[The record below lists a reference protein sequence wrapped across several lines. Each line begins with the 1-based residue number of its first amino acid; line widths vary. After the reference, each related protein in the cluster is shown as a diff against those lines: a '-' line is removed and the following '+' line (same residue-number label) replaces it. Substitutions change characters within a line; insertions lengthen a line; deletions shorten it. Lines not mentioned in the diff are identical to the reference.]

1 VRPARETSPSAGVA
15 SLDSDLA
22 PEQPSLLAAAP
33 PPLAAASDD
42 FELEPE
48 PPSHHP
54 EVPPPVAAASD
65 DFELEPEPPSHHPE
79 VPPSSPAVA
88 SHPAEPEPEQLTLL
102 SEAPLLPEGQP
113 PRTRRIYCNRNL
125 RLDHIQMIGFDMD
138 YTLALY
144 KQVELD
150 RLSIEATAKKLVSK
164 GYPQSL
170 LTMSY
175 RTHFPIRGLLVDKK
189 LGNVL
194 KTDRYRYV
202 KKAFHGTR
210 ELTSEERRQTY
221 QQRPV
226 RPDPRRYHSIDSLF
240 ALSEVTVFTAVV
252 DELERPFAQ
261 VDYLQLF
268 EDVRACIDEA
278 HRDGSIKETIMA
290 DLGRYIEYDPD
301 LGATLHKLRSA
312 GKRLFLLTN
321 SEPAYTDAVMSHL
334 LRGELSEYRSW
345 RSYFDVVITSAMK
358 PAFFMRDAPF
368 EEVVQGAQWHLAKVR
383 ELQRGRIYMGG
394 SQAEFEKLTQVPGDR
409 VLYVGDH
416 IYGDVLRAKKQ
427 SAWRTLMIIQE
438 LTDEL
443 TAMEKLGSEIGRA
456 DKLEARIAAP
466 HDALRERQTMQKQV
480 QKLLDAN
487 DSSAERRVELLA
499 AKLRLKRAVERI
511 RLQCKAADAE
521 HIALE
526 RAIEQAFH
534 PYWGSALKAESEPSS
549 FGEQVERYACLYTD
563 RVTNLLGYTA
573 GHYFRGPRHRMA
585 HEP

>member
-1 VRPARETSPSAGVA
+1 VHPARETPPAVG
-15 SLDSDLA
+15 LEQQQDSA
-22 PEQPSLLAAAP
+22 PEQL
-33 PPLAAASDD
+33 
-42 FELEPE
+42 
-48 PPSHHP
+48 
-54 EVPPPVAAASD
+54 
-65 DFELEPEPPSHHPE
+65 
-79 VPPSSPAVA
+79 
-88 SHPAEPEPEQLTLL
+88 
-102 SEAPLLPEGQP
+102 PLLGDSVAPVPSEGQP
-113 PRTRRIYCNRNL
+113 PRARRIYCNRNL

-150 RLSIEATAKKLVSK
+150 RLSIEATAKKLVQK
-164 GYPQSL
+164 GYPESL

-202 KKAFHGTR
+202 KKGFHGTR
-210 ELTSEERRQTY
+210 ELTSEERRLTY

-226 RPDPRRYHSIDSLF
+226 RPDPRRFHSIDSLF

-252 DELERPFAQ
+252 DELERPFAH
-261 VDYLQLF
+261 VDYAQLF
-268 EDVRACIDEA
+268 DDVRACIDEA
-278 HRDGSIKETIMA
+278 HRDGSIKETIVT
-290 DLGRYIEYDPD
+290 DLPRYIEYDPD

-321 SEPAYTDAVMSHL
+321 SEPYYTDAVMNHL
-334 LRGELSEYRSW
+334 LRGENGEYRSW
-345 RSYFDVVITSAMK
+345 KSYFDVIITSAMK
-358 PAFFMRDAPF
+358 PAFFMQNAPF
-368 EEVVQGAQWHLAKVR
+368 EEVVQGAQWHLRKVR
-383 ELQRGRIYMGG
+383 ELQRGRIYLGG

-443 TAMEKLGSEIGRA
+443 SAIEKLSAEIDRA
-456 DKLEARIAAP
+456 DQLELRIAALQ
-466 HDALRERQTMQKQV
+466 DGLRERQSMQKAI
-480 QKLLDAN
+480 QKLLDA
-487 DSSAERRVELLA
+487 DDASPERRVELA
-499 AKLRLKRAVERI
+499 AARLRLKRAIERI
-511 RLQCKAADAE
+511 RLQAKAADAE
-521 HIALE
+521 HVALE
-526 RAIEQAFH
+526 REIEHAFH

>member
-1 VRPARETSPSAGVA
+1 VHSAHDAPA
-15 SLDSDLA
+15 
-22 PEQPSLLAAAP
+22 
-33 PPLAAASDD
+33 
-42 FELEPE
+42 
-48 PPSHHP
+48 
-54 EVPPPVAAASD
+54 
-65 DFELEPEPPSHHPE
+65 
-79 VPPSSPAVA
+79 SSPV
-88 SHPAEPEPEQLTLL
+88 HHEVEPDAL
-102 SEAPLLPEGQP
+102 SLPSGFPQANP

-125 RLDHIQMIGFDMD
+125 RFDQIQMVGFDMD

-150 RLSIEATAKKLVSK
+150 RLSIEATAQKLVK
-164 GYPQSL
+164 RGYPSSL
-170 LTMSY
+170 LSMSY

-202 KKAFHGTR
+202 KKAFHGSR

-221 QQRPV
+221 QQKPV
-226 RPDPRRYHSIDSLF
+226 RPDPRRFHSIDSLF
-240 ALSEVTVFTAVV
+240 ALSEVTVFCAVV
-252 DELERPFAQ
+252 DELEKPFAQ
-261 VDYLQLF
+261 VDYAQLF
-268 EDVRACIDEA
+268 DDVRSSIDEA

-290 DLGRYIEYDPD
+290 DIGRYIEHDVD
-301 LGATLHKLRSA
+301 LGATLHMLRSA

-321 SEPAYTDAVMSHL
+321 SEPHYTDAVMSHL
-334 LRGELSEYRSW
+334 LPSEECEYRSW
-345 RSYFDVVITSAMK
+345 KSYFDVIITSAMK

-368 EEVVQGAQWHLAKVR
+368 EEVVQEGQWHLRKVR
-383 ELQRGRIYMGG
+383 ELQRGRIYLGG
-394 SQAEFEKLTQVPGDR
+394 SQTEFEKLTQVPGDR

-443 TAMEKLGSEIGRA
+443 TAMEKLAPELARA
-456 DKLEARIAAP
+456 DQLEASIAAL
-466 HDALRERQTMQKQV
+466 HDGLRERQAVHKTV
-480 QKLLDAN
+480 LKLMEARDVT
-487 DSSAERRVELLA
+487 DERKSELEA
-499 AKLRLKRAVERI
+499 ARTRLKRSIERMRLRLKTSEVE
-511 RLQCKAADAE
+511 
-521 HIALE
+521 HVALE
-526 RAIEQAFH
+526 REIEHAFH

-573 GHYFRGPRHRMA
+573 AHYFRGPRHRMA

>member
-1 VRPARETSPSAGVA
+1 VHTARETPPASGLMQHDSSPEPHITSVEPNGSSAELNGYTA
-15 SLDSDLA
+15 EQHDGSPESDAAALGQQDA
-22 PEQPSLLAAAP
+22 PPEQHLAM
-33 PPLAAASDD
+33 S
-42 FELEPE
+42 EPQ
-48 PPSHHP
+48 
-54 EVPPPVAAASD
+54 VFPVA
-65 DFELEPEPPSHHPE
+65 
-79 VPPSSPAVA
+79 SPAVA
-88 SHPAEPEPEQLTLL
+88 PEQLTLL
-102 SEAPLLPEGQP
+102 VDSVAPVPIEGQP
-113 PRTRRIYCNRNL
+113 PRPRRIYCNRNL

-138 YTLALY
+138 YTLAIY

-150 RLSIEATAKKLVSK
+150 RLSIEATAKKLVQK
-164 GYPQSL
+164 GYPESL

-202 KKAFHGTR
+202 KKGFHGTR
-210 ELTSEERRQTY
+210 ELTSEERRHTY

-226 RPDPRRYHSIDSLF
+226 RPDPRRFHSIDSLF

-252 DELERPFAQ
+252 DELERPFAH
-261 VDYLQLF
+261 VDYAQLF
-268 EDVRACIDEA
+268 DDVRACIDEA
-278 HRDGSIKETIMA
+278 HRDGSIKETIVT
-290 DLGRYIEYDPD
+290 DLARYIEYDPD

-321 SEPAYTDAVMSHL
+321 SEPYYTDAVMNHL
-334 LRGELSEYRSW
+334 LRGEHGEYRSW
-345 RSYFDVVITSAMK
+345 KSYFDVVITSAMK
-358 PAFFMRDAPF
+358 PAFFMKSAPF
-368 EEVVQGAQWHLAKVR
+368 EEVVQGAQWHLHKVR
-383 ELQRGRIYMGG
+383 ELQRGRIYLGG

-443 TAMEKLGSEIGRA
+443 TAMEKLASEIARA
-456 DKLEARIAAP
+456 DKLEMRIAALQ
-466 HDALRERQTMQKQV
+466 DGLRERQSLQKAV
-480 QKLLDAN
+480 QKLLDAG
-487 DSSAERRVELLA
+487 DASPERSVELA
-499 AKLRLKRAVERI
+499 AARLRLKRAIERI
-511 RLQCKAADAE
+511 RLQAKAADAE
-521 HIALE
+521 HVALE
-526 RAIEQAFH
+526 REIEHAFH